1 MSKKV
6 LTSQQLEQ
14 HNEIILNDNMLFEL
28 SVVPQMI
35 VNQDRVIIRVN
46 KKFKELFNYKNDDIL
61 GKQTLV
67 LTPSQ
72 EKFHEYRQYF
82 TQTKEGIFKSEE
94 LEYKKSD
101 NSLFWTKLEGIQI
114 HEKDDNILILWSFI
128 DIDKEVKYRNKLK
141 GLASEDPMTGLYNRR
156 FFMTSSS
163 NILELARRDMSDTSV
178 IMLDIDKFKNVND
191 TYGHQVG
198 DEVIIAL
205 SDILKKYTRQSDII
219 CRFGGEEFIILL
231 PETKIE
237 GAVII
242 AEKLR
247 SCIENNEI
255 ELSNNETL
263 HFTSSFGVSEVDIKN
278 DTNVDSPIKR
288 ADAALYEAKNGGRNR
303 VCS

>member
-6 LTSQQLEQ
+6 LTSQQIEQ
-14 HNEIILNDNMLFEL
+14 HNEIILNDNMLFDL

-46 KKFKELFNYKNDDIL
+46 KKFKELFGYENDDIL
-61 GKQTLV
+61 GKRTLV
-67 LTPSQ
+67 LTPS
-72 EKFHEYRQYF
+72 EERFDEYRQYF

-114 HEKDDNILILWSFI
+114 HERDDDILILWSFI
-128 DIDKEVKYRNKLK
+128 DIDKEVKYREKLK
-141 GLASEDPMTGLYNRR
+141 ELASVDPMTGLYNRR

-163 NILELARRDMSDTSV
+163 NILELAHRDMSDTSV
-178 IMLDIDKFKNVND
+178 IMLDIDKFKNIND

-219 CRFGGEEFIILL
+219 CRFGGEEFLILL
-231 PETKIE
+231 PKTKIE

-247 SCIENNEI
+247 SCLEKNEI
-255 ELSNNETL
+255 KLSNNETL
-263 HFTSSFGVSEVDIKN
+263 QFTTSFGVSQVDIKN
-278 DTNVDSPIKR
+278 DKNIESTIKR